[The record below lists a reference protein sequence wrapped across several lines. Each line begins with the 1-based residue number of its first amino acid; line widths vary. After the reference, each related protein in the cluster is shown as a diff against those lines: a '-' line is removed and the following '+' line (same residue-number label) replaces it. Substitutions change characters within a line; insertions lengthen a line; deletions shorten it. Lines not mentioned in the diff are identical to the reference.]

1 MSAGAARLSARLEA
15 LGAGAERL
23 GLAVSGGPDSLAL
36 LLLAH
41 AARPGRIV
49 AATVDHGLR
58 REAADEAAMVA
69 ALCAT
74 LDIPHRTLRLR
85 LAKGAAVQERARE
98 ARYGA
103 LAVWLR
109 EAGAAMLVTAHHADD
124 QAETFVMRL
133 NRGAGVRGLAGMRV
147 RAVVPGH
154 PGLPLLRPLLGW
166 RRAELAALVAAAGI
180 APADD
185 PSNRDRRFER
195 VRVRDALAAGGGLD
209 IDGLI
214 DSMAHLADADAAIE
228 WMAERAFATVRRDAN
243 GLIWPMAAPRAVALR
258 VLERIVAELG
268 AGQPRGP
275 ELARWHDAL
284 AAGGIATLAG
294 VRGEGRGPE
303 GRGTAGREKDWRF
316 TRAARHRQGGA

>member
-1 MSAGAARLSARLEA
+1 MLLAGAAL
-15 LGAGAERL
+15 
-23 GLAVSGGPDSLAL
+23 
-36 LLLAH
+36 
-41 AARPGRIV
+41 PGRFAV
-49 AATVDHGLR
+49 ATVDHGLR
-58 REAADEAAMVA
+58 AESAEEAGMVA
-69 ALCAT
+69 RLCRERGVA
-74 LDIPHRTLRLR
+74 HRTIT
-85 LAKGAAVQERARE
+85 LALPGGAGVQARARA
-98 ARYGA
+98 ARYAA
-103 LAVWLR
+103 LGDWLR
-109 EAGAAMLVTAHHADD
+109 AEGLGALVTAHHADD